1 MRTIP
6 VLLFLALPL
15 SGCALHPG
23 PDQWEALQHPRQ
35 ASSPVTTDTT
45 SARAVMLARDGAE
58 LRRLE
63 RRESTAMLILG
74 LGAATAGGWWYAT
87 QNKHIPARYQ
97 VPPVILAAAG
107 LAAVTVA
114 EWR

>member
-1 MRTIP
+1 MAAGTVSSSGSFQ
-6 VLLFLALPL
+6 VL
-15 SGCALHPG
+15 SSN
-23 PDQWEALQHPRQ
+23 PDI
-35 ASSPVTTDTT
+35 T
-45 SARAVMLARDGAE
+45 RAEYFIDADP
-58 LRRLE
+58 
-63 RRESTAMLILG
+63 G